1 MVFYTCDS
9 SSQCTMKGGD
19 HELQGY
25 SHTLFLL
32 VDYICVHIKQHSVT
46 NTSGD
51 YGDLRTYVVEM
62 GPSVFC

>member
-1 MVFYTCDS
+1 MFFYTCDS
-9 SSQCTMKGGD
+9 SSQCTMKDGD

-32 VDYICVHIKQHSVT
+32 VYICVHIKQHPAT

-51 YGDLRTYVVEM
+51 YGDLNTHVVEM
-62 GPSVFC
+62 EPSVFC